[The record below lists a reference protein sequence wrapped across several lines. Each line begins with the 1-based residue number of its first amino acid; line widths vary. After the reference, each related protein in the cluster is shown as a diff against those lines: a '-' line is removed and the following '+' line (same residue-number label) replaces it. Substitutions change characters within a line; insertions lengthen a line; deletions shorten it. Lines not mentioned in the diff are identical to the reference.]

1 MEYLYDKLKKY
12 SKSDWYGFHMPGHK
26 RNGSI
31 TGVDLPYDID
41 ITEISGFDDL
51 HHPKGVLQEA
61 EARAAEVYHA
71 EETHYLVNGST
82 VGILSAVL
90 GCTRPGERVLMS
102 RNCHKS
108 VYNALYIN
116 NLRPV
121 YLYPEIISEVG
132 VNGPVSTEE
141 VGRLLK
147 ANTDVR
153 AVIITSPTYDGV
165 ISDVRE
171 IVRLSHLYG
180 IPVIL
185 DEAHGAHFGFH
196 PYFSHNGNEL
206 GADIVIHSLHKTLP
220 SLTQTALLHING
232 NIVNRENVRRYLH
245 ILQSSSPSYVLMA
258 SMDECIRLLMNE
270 REKLFDRYVSLLIKT
285 RKQLH
290 KLKHLKLFEINNYD
304 RSKILIDVSNS
315 CIYSDGEIKKH
326 TGKQL
331 YDELRKEYLLEMEM
345 ASLNYIIAMTAPGDS
360 DEGINRL
367 ISALTEIDGKLAKY
381 RNNELNYLKI
391 DLNYQNKQIYSQRE
405 IEKFTNKG
413 ISVPIAE
420 SIGAVAMEFAYV
432 YPPGIP
438 MIVPGERISLKTAEC
453 LQYYAEQG
461 FDIEG
466 TRIKGQIEVLKNG

>member
-315 CIYSDGEIKKH
+315 CVYSDGEIKKH

-381 RNNELNYLKI
+381 RNTELNYLKI

-461 FDIEG
+461 FDIKG

>member
-315 CIYSDGEIKKH
+315 CVYSDGEIKKY

-381 RNNELNYLKI
+381 VNNELNYLKI

-405 IEKFTNKG
+405 IEKFINKG

>member
-315 CIYSDGEIKKH
+315 CVYSDGEIKKH

-413 ISVPIAE
+413 ISVPLL
-420 SIGAVAMEFAYV
+420 
-432 YPPGIP
+432 
-438 MIVPGERISLKTAEC
+438 SLS
-453 LQYYAEQG
+453 
-461 FDIEG
+461 
-466 TRIKGQIEVLKNG
+466 VL

>member
-315 CIYSDGEIKKH
+315 CVYSDGEIKKH

>member
-171 IVRLSHLYG
+171 IVRLSH
-180 IPVIL
+180 
-185 DEAHGAHFGFH
+185 
-196 PYFSHNGNEL
+196 
-206 GADIVIHSLHKTLP
+206 
-220 SLTQTALLHING
+220 
-232 NIVNRENVRRYLH
+232 
-245 ILQSSSPSYVLMA
+245 
-258 SMDECIRLLMNE
+258 C
-270 REKLFDRYVSLLIKT
+270 
-285 RKQLH
+285 
-290 KLKHLKLFEINNYD
+290 
-304 RSKILIDVSNS
+304 
-315 CIYSDGEIKKH
+315 
-326 TGKQL
+326 
-331 YDELRKEYLLEMEM
+331 
-345 ASLNYIIAMTAPGDS
+345 
-360 DEGINRL
+360 
-367 ISALTEIDGKLAKY
+367 
-381 RNNELNYLKI
+381 
-391 DLNYQNKQIYSQRE
+391 
-405 IEKFTNKG
+405 
-413 ISVPIAE
+413 
-420 SIGAVAMEFAYV
+420 MEF
-432 YPPGIP
+432 
-438 MIVPGERISLKTAEC
+438 
-453 LQYYAEQG
+453 Q
-461 FDIEG
+461 
-466 TRIKGQIEVLKNG
+466 